1 MNTKLTLSLD
11 KNIINKAKKYAKN
24 RNKSISKIVEN
35 YLKNIVVNNEDEE
48 LTPIVSE
55 LIGSVK
61 NLNVNLKDDYADFLI
76 KKYK

>member
-35 YLKNIVVNNEDEE
+35 YLKNIVVNNDDEE

-61 NLNVNLKDDYADFLI
+61 NFNVNMKDDYADFLT